1 MNIII
6 NWKYLNIYC
15 RLNISYN
22 IKIKKLCENIQ
33 IVISKNGL
41 RLLFMT
47 IRKFKNCFLS
57 MLKKY

>member
-33 IVISKNGL
+33 IVISKNAQDV
-41 RLLFMT
+41 FMT

>member
-41 RLLFMT
+41 RC
-47 IRKFKNCFLS
+47 IYDN
-57 MLKKY
+57 